1 MLPRPGGKKEGQN
14 RETGLP
20 CQLWSRYLGMQNIPR
35 TFCGH
40 LLPWGCLMMSY
51 AVLASMAWVRNN
63 CKYKQTLCFKI
74 WSLGRRVSP
83 GSQMGFI
90 LRSKVLLPLEIDS
103 SKKWHPATTFGST
116 GTANDS
122 NAGKTYVAN
131 LYNESFEAVYSSLA
145 SLSSA
150 IISQYCPTTRCWG
163 YMRNPAAA
171 ASHQALQISRSPWTC
186 AFLRHQMLE
195 SQPLSFRHWSP
206 DIGPMLS

>member
-1 MLPRPGGKKEGQN
+1 
-14 RETGLP
+14 
-20 CQLWSRYLGMQNIPR
+20 
-35 TFCGH
+35 
-40 LLPWGCLMMSY
+40 
-51 AVLASMAWVRNN
+51 
-63 CKYKQTLCFKI
+63 
-74 WSLGRRVSP
+74 
-83 GSQMGFI
+83 MGFI

-103 SKKWHPATTFGST
+103 SKKWHPATLFGSK

-163 YMRNPAAA
+163 YMSNPAAA

-186 AFLRHQMLE
+186 AFLRHQMPE
-195 SQPLSFRHWSP
+195 SQPLSFIRHWPP
-206 DIGPMLS
+206 DIGPMLSTSAWLFACAIWFDTRYQIRRHRFHILMKFTSAFQLYEV

>member
-40 LLPWGCLMMSY
+40 LPWGCLMMSY